1 MEHWVLSI
9 FKENVQQSMFN
20 DQYSVLIG
28 MSVKLSIENGAL
40 GIECF

>member
-9 FKENVQQSMFN
+9 FKGNDQQSMFN

-28 MSVKLSIENGAL
+28 MLV
-40 GIECF
+40 